1 MAVKKK
7 QKGEDK
13 LIRIRRKAI
22 KTEACGIEK
31 LAKKAGID
39 LDELF
44 LNLFLLSF
52 EGLIQ
57 PVLTGRKPV
66 INGFVFRLARD
77 FPEVLEIRQGIVS
90 LTKPTKESYE
100 YLKGTM
106 EKVFGRMPKQT
117 DE

>member
-22 KTEACGIEK
+22 NAEACNIEI
-31 LAKKAGID
+31 LAKKTGID

-44 LNLFLLSF
+44 VNLFILSF
-52 EGLIQ
+52 QGLIQ
-57 PVLTGRKPV
+57 PMFKGRRPV
-66 INGFVFRLARD
+66 ANGLVFRLARD
-77 FPEVLEIRQGIVS
+77 FPEALEIRQHAVS
-90 LTKPTKESYE
+90 LSKPTKESYE
-100 YLKGTM
+100 GLKVTM
-106 EKVFGRMPKQT
+106 ENIFGRMPKQT